1 MSKFGTSKKIITGY
15 ILLAVVIAIATW
27 QVYDNSRL
35 FVALNNAS
43 EQLLKRRDVVD
54 SLVCSLLETNN
65 AERSVLLGEG
75 SEWPHFNQSVATSE
89 QMAKQ
94 LKPFIADQGQRQRID
109 TLVKLM
115 HMKRENTKR
124 VAQLMAIDNRDAFYR
139 DKVQALQSGRDSV
152 VIHSKSYGQHGQR
165 EKVYEIIKSKRGFFR
180 RLGDAFRRQHAD
192 TVGVTNILHDTK
204 ADSTAQRIN
213 IADSVANILTDIQN
227 EEQKQNS
234 RQQENVAARL
244 NRLQRVSLQL
254 SQRTGLLLE
263 HIQREEK
270 NALQKAL
277 GHATQSRHKM
287 VVRIAVIGLV
297 AILIAALL
305 VAYILRDIKRERRD
319 RQRIVEAKTETERI
333 MAQRE
338 RLLLTITHDIK
349 APAAS
354 IAGFIELLSEQVSRP
369 KALAYIDS
377 MRHSAIHLQQLVAA
391 LLDYHLLESG
401 KAERHDVSFV
411 PQQLAKNCVDEFQP
425 MAAEKGLDITLSTL
439 TLNCG
444 DLWRSDAFR
453 VKQIMSNLIGNAV
466 KYTDRGSVKV
476 EIRISPR
483 QHLIIYVSDTGR
495 GMSQADCQRIF
506 DAFTRLHNGQGKEG
520 VGLGLSITR
529 EVVQMLGG
537 TITVTSEEGKG
548 SCFTVSLPIKKEE
561 KRQKKDVEE
570 NVASVEPN
578 RSSTEAKEA
587 TTENNDA
594 THGAN
599 NATNGANDAT
609 NGTNDATTEI
619 NILAVDDDALQLE
632 LFKEMAQKI
641 GGAKL
646 NISTTTSASEAIK
659 LAEETKPQIMFTD
672 IEMPEMSGKDMLKH
686 VKNSDM
692 STVAMTAHDPSI
704 MTSLKK
710 AGFDTCLFKPFNA
723 ATLAA
728 TLAQITR
735 QPLSVKAAEQKASF
749 FAPLTAFAE
758 GDTEAEQEILT
769 QVGESIKEYRQM
781 LDQGLKGNDEEQ
793 QRDSISRTAHKAMP
807 LLTMLK
813 PGQCGWLQ
821 AITPEHI
828 KDTPAEKITVLAM
841 RLDKELEEVSTKLK
855 EEGIENA

>member
-75 SEWPHFNQSVATSE
+75 SEWPHFNRSVATSE
-89 QMAKQ
+89 QKAKQ

-109 TLVKLM
+109 TLVELI

-124 VAQLMAIDNRDAFYR
+124 VAQLMAFDNRDAFYR

-152 VIHSKSYGQHGQR
+152 VIHSKLYGQHGQR

-204 ADSTAQRIN
+204 TDSTAQRIN

-227 EEQKQNS
+227 EEQKRNS

-287 VVRIAVIGLV
+287 VVRIAIIGLV

-411 PQQLAKNCVDEFQP
+411 PQQLAKSCVEEFKP
-425 MAAEKGLDITLSTL
+425 MAAEKGLDITLGTL
-439 TLNCG
+439 TTNCG

-466 KYTDRGSVKV
+466 KYTDRGGVKV

-506 DAFTRLHNGQGKEG
+506 DAFTRLPNGQGKEG

-561 KRQKKDVEE
+561 KKQKKDVEE
-570 NVASVEPN
+570 NVASVETN
-578 RSSTEAKEA
+578 RSSTEAKE
-587 TTENNDA
+587 
-594 THGAN
+594 
-599 NATNGANDAT
+599 
-609 NGTNDATTEI
+609 ATTEI

-632 LFKEMAQKI
+632 LFKEMAHKI

-672 IEMPEMSGKDMLKH
+672 IEMPEMSGKDMIKH

-710 AGFDTCLFKPFNA
+710 AGFSTCLFKPFNA

-735 QPLSVKAAEQKASF
+735 LPLSVKAAEQKASF

-758 GDTEAEQEILT
+758 GDTEAEREILT

-781 LDQGLKGNDEEQ
+781 LEQGLKSNGEEL
-793 QRDSISRTAHKAMP
+793 QRDSISRAAHKAMP
-807 LLTMLK
+807 LLTMLR

-828 KDTPAEKITVLAM
+828 KDSSAENSTALAM
-841 RLDKELEEVSTKLK
+841 RLEKELEEISKKLR

>member
-1 MSKFGTSKKIITGY
+1 M
-15 ILLAVVIAIATW
+15 LAVVIAIATW

-75 SEWPHFNQSVATSE
+75 SEWPHFNRSVATSE

-109 TLVKLM
+109 TLVELI

-124 VAQLMAIDNRDAFYR
+124 VAQLMAFDNRDAFYR

-152 VIHSKSYGQHGQR
+152 VIHSKLYGQHGQR

-192 TVGVTNILHDTK
+192 TVGVTNILHDTR

-227 EEQKQNS
+227 KEQKQNS

-277 GHATQSRHKM
+277 GHAMQSRHKM
-287 VVRIAVIGLV
+287 VVRIAIIGLV

-411 PQQLAKNCVDEFQP
+411 PQQLAKNCVEEFKP
-425 MAAEKGLDITLSTL
+425 MAAEKGLDITLGTL
-439 TLNCG
+439 TPNCG

-466 KYTDRGSVKV
+466 KYTDRGGVKV

-506 DAFTRLHNGQGKEG
+506 DAFTRLPNGQGKEG

-561 KRQKKDVEE
+561 KKQKKDVEE
-570 NVASVEPN
+570 NVASVETN

-587 TTENNDA
+587 TTENNC
-594 THGAN
+594 
-599 NATNGANDAT
+599 ATNGANDVT
-609 NGTNDATTEI
+609 NGNNDATTEI

-659 LAEETKPQIMFTD
+659 LAEKTKLQIMFTD
-672 IEMPEMSGKDMLKH
+672 IEMPEMSGKDMIKH

-710 AGFDTCLFKPFNA
+710 AGFSTCLFKPFNA

-735 QPLSVKAAEQKASF
+735 LPLSVKTAEQKASF

-781 LDQGLKGNDEEQ
+781 LEQGLKRNGEEL
-793 QRDSISRTAHKAMP
+793 QRDRISRAAHKAMP
-807 LLTMLK
+807 LLSMLK

-828 KDTPAEKITVLAM
+828 KDTSAENSTALAM
-841 RLDKELEEVSTKLK
+841 RLEKELEEISKKLR

>member
-75 SEWPHFNQSVATSE
+75 GEWPHFNQSVATSE

-94 LKPFIADQGQRQRID
+94 LKQFIADQGQRQRID
-109 TLVKLM
+109 TLVELI

-124 VAQLMAIDNRDAFYR
+124 VAQLMAFDNRDAFYR

-152 VIHSKSYGQHGQR
+152 VIHSKLYGQHGQR

-227 EEQKQNS
+227 EEQRQNS

-277 GHATQSRHKM
+277 GHAMQSRHKM
-287 VVRIAVIGLV
+287 VVRIAIIGLV

-319 RQRIVEAKTETERI
+319 RQRIVEAKAETERI

-411 PQQLAKNCVDEFQP
+411 PQQLAKNCVEEFKP
-425 MAAEKGLDITLSTL
+425 MAAEKGLDITLGTL
-439 TLNCG
+439 TPNCG

-466 KYTDRGSVKV
+466 KYTDRGGVKV

-506 DAFTRLHNGQGKEG
+506 DAFTRLPNGQGKEG

-561 KRQKKDVEE
+561 KKQKKDVEE
-570 NVASVEPN
+570 NVASVETN

-594 THGAN
+594 T
-599 NATNGANDAT
+599 NGANDAT
-609 NGTNDATTEI
+609 NGNNDATTEI

-710 AGFDTCLFKPFNA
+710 AGFSTCLFKPFNA

-735 QPLSVKAAEQKASF
+735 LPLSVKAAEQKASF

-781 LDQGLKGNDEEQ
+781 LEQGLKSNGEEL
-793 QRDSISRTAHKAMP
+793 QRDSISRAAHKAMP

-828 KDTPAEKITVLAM
+828 KDSSAENSTALAM
-841 RLDKELEEVSTKLK
+841 RLEKELEEISKKLR

>member
-1 MSKFGTSKKIITGY
+1 M
-15 ILLAVVIAIATW
+15 LAVVIAIATW

-75 SEWPHFNQSVATSE
+75 SEWPHFNRSVATSE
-89 QMAKQ
+89 QKAKQ

-109 TLVKLM
+109 TLVELI

-124 VAQLMAIDNRDAFYR
+124 VAQLMAFDNRDAFYR

-152 VIHSKSYGQHGQR
+152 VIHSKLYGQHGQR

-204 ADSTAQRIN
+204 TDSTAQRIN

-227 EEQKQNS
+227 EEQKRNS

-277 GHATQSRHKM
+277 GHAMQSRHKM
-287 VVRIAVIGLV
+287 VVRIAIIGLV

-411 PQQLAKNCVDEFQP
+411 PQQLAKSCVEEFKP
-425 MAAEKGLDITLSTL
+425 MAAEKGLDITLGTL
-439 TLNCG
+439 TTNCG

-466 KYTDRGSVKV
+466 KYTDRGGVKV

-506 DAFTRLHNGQGKEG
+506 DAFTRLPNGQGKEG

-561 KRQKKDVEE
+561 KKQKKDVEE
-570 NVASVEPN
+570 NVASVETN
-578 RSSTEAKEA
+578 RSSTEAKE
-587 TTENNDA
+587 
-594 THGAN
+594 
-599 NATNGANDAT
+599 
-609 NGTNDATTEI
+609 ATTEI

-672 IEMPEMSGKDMLKH
+672 IEMPEMSGKDMIKH

-710 AGFDTCLFKPFNA
+710 AGFSTCLFKPFNA

-735 QPLSVKAAEQKASF
+735 LPLSVKAAEQKASF

-758 GDTEAEQEILT
+758 GDTEAEREILT

-781 LDQGLKGNDEEQ
+781 LEQGLKHNDEEQ
-793 QRDSISRTAHKAMP
+793 QRDSISRAAHKAMP

-813 PGQCGWLQ
+813 PGQCSWLQ

-828 KDTPAEKITVLAM
+828 KDSSAENSTALAM
-841 RLDKELEEVSTKLK
+841 RLEKELEEISKKLR

>member
-75 SEWPHFNQSVATSE
+75 SEWPRFNQSVATSE

-109 TLVKLM
+109 TLVELI

-287 VVRIAVIGLV
+287 VVRIAIIGLV

-411 PQQLAKNCVDEFQP
+411 PQQLAKNCVDEFRP
-425 MAAEKGLDITLSTL
+425 MAADKGLNITLGTL
-439 TLNCG
+439 TPNCG

-466 KYTDRGSVKV
+466 KYTDQGSVKV

-495 GMSQADCQRIF
+495 GMSPTDCQRIF
-506 DAFTRLHNGQGKEG
+506 DAFTRLPNGQGKEG

-537 TITVTSEEGKG
+537 TITVASEEGKG

-561 KRQKKDVEE
+561 KKQKKDVEE
-570 NVASVEPN
+570 NVAPVETN

-587 TTENNDA
+587 TTGNN
-594 THGAN
+594 G
-599 NATNGANDAT
+599 
-609 NGTNDATTEI
+609 ATTEI
-619 NILAVDDDALQLE
+619 SILAVDDDALQLE

-646 NISTTTSASEAIK
+646 NISTTTSASEAIM
-659 LAEETKPQIMFTD
+659 LAEETKPRIMFTD

-686 VKNSDM
+686 VKNSNM
-692 STVAMTAHDPSI
+692 SIVAMTAHDPSI

-781 LDQGLKGNDEEQ
+781 LDKGLKGNDEEQ
-793 QRDSISRTAHKAMP
+793 QRDSISRAAHKAMP

-855 EEGIENA
+855 EEGIENV

>member
-35 FVALNNAS
+35 FVTLNNAS

-75 SEWPHFNQSVATSE
+75 SEWPHFNRSVATSE

-109 TLVKLM
+109 TLVELI

-124 VAQLMAIDNRDAFYR
+124 VAQLMAFDNRDAFYR

-152 VIHSKSYGQHGQR
+152 VIHSKLYGQHGQR

-287 VVRIAVIGLV
+287 VVRIAIIGLV

-411 PQQLAKNCVDEFQP
+411 PQQLAKSCVEEFKP
-425 MAAEKGLDITLSTL
+425 MAAEKGLDITLGTL
-439 TLNCG
+439 TPNCG

-466 KYTDRGSVKV
+466 KYTDRGGVKV
-476 EIRISPR
+476 EMRISPR

-506 DAFTRLHNGQGKEG
+506 NAFTRLPNGQGKEG

-561 KRQKKDVEE
+561 KKQKKDVEE
-570 NVASVEPN
+570 NVASVETN
-578 RSSTEAKEA
+578 RSSTEAKE
-587 TTENNDA
+587 
-594 THGAN
+594 
-599 NATNGANDAT
+599 
-609 NGTNDATTEI
+609 ATTEI

-710 AGFDTCLFKPFNA
+710 AGFSTCLFKPFNA

-735 QPLSVKAAEQKASF
+735 LPLSVKAAEQKASF

-781 LDQGLKGNDEEQ
+781 LEQGLKSNGEEL
-793 QRDSISRTAHKAMP
+793 QRDSISRAAHKAMP

-813 PGQCGWLQ
+813 PGQCSWLQ

-828 KDTPAEKITVLAM
+828 KDTSAENSTALAM
-841 RLDKELEEVSTKLK
+841 RLEKELEEISKKLR

>member
-1 MSKFGTSKKIITGY
+1 M
-15 ILLAVVIAIATW
+15 LAVVIAIATW

-75 SEWPHFNQSVATSE
+75 SEWPHFNRSVATSE

-109 TLVKLM
+109 TLVELI

-124 VAQLMAIDNRDAFYR
+124 VAQLMAFDNRDAFYR

-152 VIHSKSYGQHGQR
+152 VIHSKLYGQHGQR

-192 TVGVTNILHDTK
+192 TVGVTNILHDTR

-277 GHATQSRHKM
+277 GHAMQSRHKM
-287 VVRIAVIGLV
+287 VVRIAIIGLV

-369 KALAYIDS
+369 KVLAYIDS

-411 PQQLAKNCVDEFQP
+411 PQQLARNCVEEFKP
-425 MAAEKGLDITLSTL
+425 MAAEKGLDITLGTL
-439 TLNCG
+439 TPNCG

-466 KYTDRGSVKV
+466 KYTDRGGVKV

-506 DAFTRLHNGQGKEG
+506 DAFTRLPNGQGKEG

-561 KRQKKDVEE
+561 KKQKKDVEE
-570 NVASVEPN
+570 NVASVETD
-578 RSSTEAKEA
+578 RSSTEAKK
-587 TTENNDA
+587 
-594 THGAN
+594 
-599 NATNGANDAT
+599 
-609 NGTNDATTEI
+609 ATTEI
-619 NILAVDDDALQLE
+619 NILAVDDDDLQLE

-659 LAEETKPQIMFTD
+659 LAEETKTQIMFTD

-710 AGFDTCLFKPFNA
+710 AGFSTCLFKPFNA

-735 QPLSVKAAEQKASF
+735 LPLSVKAAEQKASF

-781 LDQGLKGNDEEQ
+781 LEQGLKHNGEEL
-793 QRDSISRTAHKAMP
+793 QRDSISRAAHKAMP
-807 LLTMLK
+807 LLSMLR

-828 KDTPAEKITVLAM
+828 KDTSAENSTTLAM
-841 RLDKELEEVSTKLK
+841 RLEKELEEISKKLR
-855 EEGIENA
+855 EDGIENA

>member
-1 MSKFGTSKKIITGY
+1 M
-15 ILLAVVIAIATW
+15 LAVVIAIATW
-27 QVYDNSRL
+27 QIYDNSRL

-75 SEWPHFNQSVATSE
+75 SEWPHFNRSVATSE

-109 TLVKLM
+109 TLVELI

-124 VAQLMAIDNRDAFYR
+124 VAQLMAFDNRDAFYR
-139 DKVQALQSGRDSV
+139 NKVQALQSGRDSV
-152 VIHSKSYGQHGQR
+152 VIHSKLYGQHGQR

-227 EEQKQNS
+227 EEQRQNS

-277 GHATQSRHKM
+277 GHAMQSRHKM
-287 VVRIAVIGLV
+287 VVRIAIIGLV

-411 PQQLAKNCVDEFQP
+411 PQQLAKSCVEEFKP
-425 MAAEKGLDITLSTL
+425 MAAEKGLDITLGTL
-439 TLNCG
+439 TPNCG

-466 KYTDRGSVKV
+466 KYTDRGGVKV

-506 DAFTRLHNGQGKEG
+506 DAFTRLPNGQGKEG

-561 KRQKKDVEE
+561 KKQKKDVEE
-570 NVASVEPN
+570 NVASVETD

-594 THGAN
+594 T
-599 NATNGANDAT
+599 NGANDAT
-609 NGTNDATTEI
+609 NGNNDATTEI

-710 AGFDTCLFKPFNA
+710 AGFSTCLFKPFNA

-735 QPLSVKAAEQKASF
+735 LPLSVKAAEQKASF

-758 GDTEAEQEILT
+758 GDTEAEREILT

-781 LDQGLKGNDEEQ
+781 LEQGLKHNGEELQ
-793 QRDSISRTAHKAMP
+793 HDSISRAAHKAMP
-807 LLTMLK
+807 LLTMLR

-821 AITPEHI
+821 TITPEHI
-828 KDTPAEKITVLAM
+828 KDSSVENSTALAM
-841 RLDKELEEVSTKLK
+841 RLEKELEEISKKLR

>member
-75 SEWPHFNQSVATSE
+75 SEWPHFNRSVATSE

-109 TLVKLM
+109 TLVELI

-124 VAQLMAIDNRDAFYR
+124 VAQLMAFDNRDAFYR

-152 VIHSKSYGQHGQR
+152 VIHSKLYGQHGQR

-287 VVRIAVIGLV
+287 VVRIAIIGLV

-411 PQQLAKNCVDEFQP
+411 PQQLAKNCVEEFKP
-425 MAAEKGLDITLSTL
+425 MAAEKGLDITLGTL
-439 TLNCG
+439 TPNCG

-466 KYTDRGSVKV
+466 KYTDWGGVKM

-506 DAFTRLHNGQGKEG
+506 DAFTRLPNGQGKEG

-561 KRQKKDVEE
+561 KKQKKDVEE
-570 NVASVEPN
+570 NVASVETN
-578 RSSTEAKEA
+578 RSSTEAKE
-587 TTENNDA
+587 
-594 THGAN
+594 
-599 NATNGANDAT
+599 
-609 NGTNDATTEI
+609 ATTEI

-672 IEMPEMSGKDMLKH
+672 IEMPEMSGKDMIKH

-692 STVAMTAHDPSI
+692 STAAMTAHDPSI

-710 AGFDTCLFKPFNA
+710 AGFSTCLFKPFNA

-735 QPLSVKAAEQKASF
+735 LPLSVKAAEQKASF

-758 GDTEAEQEILT
+758 GDTEAEREILT

-781 LDQGLKGNDEEQ
+781 LEQGLKSNGEEL
-793 QRDSISRTAHKAMP
+793 QRDSISRAAHKAMP
-807 LLTMLK
+807 LLTMLR

-828 KDTPAEKITVLAM
+828 KDSSAENSTALAM
-841 RLDKELEEVSTKLK
+841 RLEKELEEISKKLR

>member
-1 MSKFGTSKKIITGY
+1 M
-15 ILLAVVIAIATW
+15 LAVVIAIATW

-75 SEWPHFNQSVATSE
+75 SEWPHFNRSVATSE
-89 QMAKQ
+89 QKAKQ

-109 TLVKLM
+109 TLVELI

-124 VAQLMAIDNRDAFYR
+124 VAQLMAFDNRDAFYR

-152 VIHSKSYGQHGQR
+152 VIHSKLYGQHGQR

-287 VVRIAVIGLV
+287 VVRIAIIGLV

-411 PQQLAKNCVDEFQP
+411 PQQLAKSCVEEFKP
-425 MAAEKGLDITLSTL
+425 MAAEKGLDITLGTL
-439 TLNCG
+439 TPNCG

-466 KYTDRGSVKV
+466 KYTDRGGVKV

-506 DAFTRLHNGQGKEG
+506 DAFTRLPNGQGKEG

-561 KRQKKDVEE
+561 KKQKKDVEE
-570 NVASVEPN
+570 NVASVETN
-578 RSSTEAKEA
+578 RSSTEAKKT
-587 TTENNDA
+587 TTENND
-594 THGAN
+594 
-599 NATNGANDAT
+599 ATNGANDAT
-609 NGTNDATTEI
+609 NGNNDATTEI

-710 AGFDTCLFKPFNA
+710 AGFSTCLFKPFNA

-735 QPLSVKAAEQKASF
+735 LPLSVKAAEQKASF

-758 GDTEAEQEILT
+758 GDTEAEREILT

-781 LDQGLKGNDEEQ
+781 LEQGLKHNGEEL
-793 QRDSISRTAHKAMP
+793 QRDSISRAAHKAMP
-807 LLTMLK
+807 LLSMLK

-828 KDTPAEKITVLAM
+828 KDTSAENSTALAM
-841 RLDKELEEVSTKLK
+841 RLEKELEEISKKLR

>member
-35 FVALNNAS
+35 FVTLNNAS

-75 SEWPHFNQSVATSE
+75 SEWPHFNRSVATSE

-109 TLVKLM
+109 TLVELI

-124 VAQLMAIDNRDAFYR
+124 VAQLMAFDNRDAFYR

-152 VIHSKSYGQHGQR
+152 VIHSKLYGQHGQR

-287 VVRIAVIGLV
+287 VVRIAIIGLV

-411 PQQLAKNCVDEFQP
+411 PQQLAKSCVEEFKP
-425 MAAEKGLDITLSTL
+425 MAAEKGLDITLGTL
-439 TLNCG
+439 TPNCG

-466 KYTDRGSVKV
+466 KYTDRGGVKV
-476 EIRISPR
+476 EMRISPR

-506 DAFTRLHNGQGKEG
+506 NAFTRLPNGQGKEG

-561 KRQKKDVEE
+561 KKQKKDVEE
-570 NVASVEPN
+570 NVASVETN
-578 RSSTEAKEA
+578 RSSTEAKE
-587 TTENNDA
+587 
-594 THGAN
+594 
-599 NATNGANDAT
+599 
-609 NGTNDATTEI
+609 ATTEI

-710 AGFDTCLFKPFNA
+710 AGFSTCLFKPFNA

-735 QPLSVKAAEQKASF
+735 LPLSVKAAEQKASF

-758 GDTEAEQEILT
+758 GDTEAEREILT

-781 LDQGLKGNDEEQ
+781 LEQGLKSNGEEL
-793 QRDSISRTAHKAMP
+793 QRDSISRAAHKAMP

-813 PGQCGWLQ
+813 PGQCSWLQ

-828 KDTPAEKITVLAM
+828 KDTSAENSTALAM
-841 RLDKELEEVSTKLK
+841 RLEKELEEISKKLR

>member
-1 MSKFGTSKKIITGY
+1 M
-15 ILLAVVIAIATW
+15 LAIVIAIATW

-75 SEWPHFNQSVATSE
+75 SEWPHFNRSVATSE

-109 TLVKLM
+109 TLVELI

-124 VAQLMAIDNRDAFYR
+124 VAQLMAFDNRDAFYR

-152 VIHSKSYGQHGQR
+152 VIHSKLYGQHGQR

-180 RLGDAFRRQHAD
+180 RLGDAFRRQHTD

-227 EEQKQNS
+227 EEQRQNS

-277 GHATQSRHKM
+277 GHAMQSRHKM
-287 VVRIAVIGLV
+287 VVRIAIIGLV

-319 RQRIVEAKTETERI
+319 RQRIVEAKAETERI

-411 PQQLAKNCVDEFQP
+411 PQQLAKSCVEEFKP
-425 MAAEKGLDITLSTL
+425 MAAEKGLDITLGTL
-439 TLNCG
+439 TTNCG

-466 KYTDRGSVKV
+466 KYTDRGGVKV

-506 DAFTRLHNGQGKEG
+506 DAFTRLPNGQGKEG

-561 KRQKKDVEE
+561 KKQKKDVEE
-570 NVASVEPN
+570 NVASVETN
-578 RSSTEAKEA
+578 RSSTEAKE
-587 TTENNDA
+587 
-594 THGAN
+594 
-599 NATNGANDAT
+599 
-609 NGTNDATTEI
+609 ATTEI

-672 IEMPEMSGKDMLKH
+672 IEMPEMSGKDMIKH

-710 AGFDTCLFKPFNA
+710 AGFSTCLFKPFNA

-735 QPLSVKAAEQKASF
+735 LPLSVKAAEQKASF

-758 GDTEAEQEILT
+758 GDTEAEREILT

-781 LDQGLKGNDEEQ
+781 LEQGLKSNGEEL
-793 QRDSISRTAHKAMP
+793 QRDSISRAAHKAMP

-828 KDTPAEKITVLAM
+828 KDSSAENSTALAM
-841 RLDKELEEVSTKLK
+841 RLEKELEEISKKLR

>member
-75 SEWPHFNQSVATSE
+75 SEWPRFNRSVATSE
-89 QMAKQ
+89 HMANQ
-94 LKPFIADQGQRQRID
+94 LKPFITDQGQRQRID

-287 VVRIAVIGLV
+287 VVRIAIIGLV

-425 MAAEKGLDITLSTL
+425 MAAEKGLDITLGTL
-439 TLNCG
+439 TPNCG

-466 KYTDRGSVKV
+466 KYTDRGGVKV

-495 GMSQADCQRIF
+495 GMSTADCQRIF
-506 DAFTRLHNGQGKEG
+506 DAFTRLPNGQGKEG

-537 TITVTSEEGKG
+537 TITVASEEGKG

-561 KRQKKDVEE
+561 KKQKKDVEE
-570 NVASVEPN
+570 NVASVETN

-587 TTENNDA
+587 TTDNND
-594 THGAN
+594 
-599 NATNGANDAT
+599 ATNGANNAT

-659 LAEETKPQIMFTD
+659 LAEETKPRIMFTD

-686 VKNSDM
+686 VKNSNM
-692 STVAMTAHDPSI
+692 SIVAMTAHDPSI

-735 QPLSVKAAEQKASF
+735 LPLSVKAAEQKASF
-749 FAPLTAFAE
+749 FASLTAFAE

-781 LDQGLKGNDEEQ
+781 LDQGLKSNDEEQ
-793 QRDSISRTAHKAMP
+793 QRDSISRAAHKAMP

-855 EEGIENA
+855 EEGIENT

>member
-1 MSKFGTSKKIITGY
+1 M
-15 ILLAVVIAIATW
+15 LAVVIAIATW

-75 SEWPHFNQSVATSE
+75 SEWPHFNRSVATSE

-109 TLVKLM
+109 TLVELI

-124 VAQLMAIDNRDAFYR
+124 VAQLMAFDNRDAFYR
-139 DKVQALQSGRDSV
+139 NKVQALQSGRDSV
-152 VIHSKSYGQHGQR
+152 VIHSKLYGQHGQR

-287 VVRIAVIGLV
+287 VVRIAIIGLV

-369 KALAYIDS
+369 KPLAYIDS

-411 PQQLAKNCVDEFQP
+411 PQQLAKNCVEEFKP
-425 MAAEKGLDITLSTL
+425 MAAEKGLDITLGTL
-439 TLNCG
+439 TPNCG

-466 KYTDRGSVKV
+466 KYTDRGGVKV

-506 DAFTRLHNGQGKEG
+506 DAFTRLPNGQGKEG

-561 KRQKKDVEE
+561 KKQKKDVEE
-570 NVASVEPN
+570 NVASVETN
-578 RSSTEAKEA
+578 RSSTEAKKA
-587 TTENNDA
+587 ITENND
-594 THGAN
+594 
-599 NATNGANDAT
+599 ATNGANDAT
-609 NGTNDATTEI
+609 NGNNDATTEI

-710 AGFDTCLFKPFNA
+710 AGFSTCLFKPFNA

-735 QPLSVKAAEQKASF
+735 LPLSVKAAEQKASF

-758 GDTEAEQEILT
+758 GDTEAEREILT

-781 LDQGLKGNDEEQ
+781 LEQGLKSNGEEL
-793 QRDSISRTAHKAMP
+793 QRDSISRAAHKAMP

-828 KDTPAEKITVLAM
+828 KDSSAENSTALAM
-841 RLDKELEEVSTKLK
+841 RLEKELEEISKKLR

>member
-75 SEWPHFNQSVATSE
+75 SEWPHFNRSVATSE

-94 LKPFIADQGQRQRID
+94 LKQFIADQGQRQRID
-109 TLVKLM
+109 TLVELI

-124 VAQLMAIDNRDAFYR
+124 VAQLMAFDNRDAFYR

-152 VIHSKSYGQHGQR
+152 VIHSKLYGQHGQR

-180 RLGDAFRRQHAD
+180 RLGDAFRRQHTD
-192 TVGVTNILHDTK
+192 TVGVTNILHDTR

-227 EEQKQNS
+227 EEQRQNS

-287 VVRIAVIGLV
+287 VVRIAIIGLV

-305 VAYILRDIKRERRD
+305 MAYILRDIKRERRD

-411 PQQLAKNCVDEFQP
+411 PQQLAKSCVEEFKP
-425 MAAEKGLDITLSTL
+425 MAAEKGLDITLGTL
-439 TLNCG
+439 TPNCG

-466 KYTDRGSVKV
+466 KYTDRGGVKV

-506 DAFTRLHNGQGKEG
+506 DAFTRLPNGQGKEG

-561 KRQKKDVEE
+561 KKQKKDVEE
-570 NVASVEPN
+570 NVASVETN
-578 RSSTEAKEA
+578 RSSTEAKKA
-587 TTENNDA
+587 TTENSD
-594 THGAN
+594 
-599 NATNGANDAT
+599 ATNGANDAP
-609 NGTNDATTEI
+609 NGNNDATTEI

-692 STVAMTAHDPSI
+692 STVAMTAHDQSI

-710 AGFDTCLFKPFNA
+710 AGFSTCLFKPFNA

-735 QPLSVKAAEQKASF
+735 LPLSVKAAEQKASF

-758 GDTEAEQEILT
+758 GDTEAEREILT

-781 LDQGLKGNDEEQ
+781 LEQGLKSNGEEL
-793 QRDSISRTAHKAMP
+793 QRDSISRAAHKAMP

-828 KDTPAEKITVLAM
+828 KDSSAENSTALAM
-841 RLDKELEEVSTKLK
+841 RLEKELEEISKKLR

>member
-1 MSKFGTSKKIITGY
+1 M
-15 ILLAVVIAIATW
+15 LAVVIAIATW

-75 SEWPHFNQSVATSE
+75 SEWPHFNRSVATSE
-89 QMAKQ
+89 QKAKQ

-109 TLVKLM
+109 TLVELI

-124 VAQLMAIDNRDAFYR
+124 VAQLMAFDNRDAFYR

-152 VIHSKSYGQHGQR
+152 VIHSKLYGQHGQR

-277 GHATQSRHKM
+277 GHAMQSRHKM
-287 VVRIAVIGLV
+287 VVRIAIIGLV

-319 RQRIVEAKTETERI
+319 RQRIVEAKAETEHI

-354 IAGFIELLSEQVSRP
+354 IAGFIELLSEQVSHP

-411 PQQLAKNCVDEFQP
+411 PQQLAKNCVEEFKP
-425 MAAEKGLDITLSTL
+425 MAAEKGLDITLGTL
-439 TLNCG
+439 PPNCG

-466 KYTDRGSVKV
+466 KYTDRGDVKV

-506 DAFTRLHNGQGKEG
+506 DAFTRLPNGQGKEG

-561 KRQKKDVEE
+561 KKQKKDVEE
-570 NVASVEPN
+570 NVASVKTD
-578 RSSTEAKEA
+578 RSSTEAKE
-587 TTENNDA
+587 
-594 THGAN
+594 
-599 NATNGANDAT
+599 
-609 NGTNDATTEI
+609 ATTEI

-646 NISTTTSASEAIK
+646 NISTTTSAAEAIK
-659 LAEETKPQIMFTD
+659 LAEETKPQITFTD
-672 IEMPEMSGKDMLKH
+672 IEMPEMSGKDMIKH

-710 AGFDTCLFKPFNA
+710 AGFSTCLFKPFNA

-735 QPLSVKAAEQKASF
+735 LPLSVKAAEQKASF

-781 LDQGLKGNDEEQ
+781 LEQGLKHNGEEL
-793 QRDSISRTAHKAMP
+793 QRDSISRAAHKAMP
-807 LLTMLK
+807 LLTMLR

-828 KDTPAEKITVLAM
+828 NDTSAENSTALAM
-841 RLDKELEEVSTKLK
+841 RLEKELEEISKKLR

>member
-1 MSKFGTSKKIITGY
+1 M
-15 ILLAVVIAIATW
+15 LAVVIAIATW

-75 SEWPHFNQSVATSE
+75 SEWPHFNRSVATSE

-109 TLVKLM
+109 TLVELI

-124 VAQLMAIDNRDAFYR
+124 VAQLMAFDNRDAFYR
-139 DKVQALQSGRDSV
+139 NKVQALQSGRDSV
-152 VIHSKSYGQHGQR
+152 VIHSKLYGQHGQR

-180 RLGDAFRRQHAD
+180 RLGDAFRRQHTD
-192 TVGVTNILHDTK
+192 TVGVTNILHDTR

-277 GHATQSRHKM
+277 GHAMQSRHKM
-287 VVRIAVIGLV
+287 VVRIAIIGLV

-319 RQRIVEAKTETERI
+319 RQRIVEAKAETERI

-411 PQQLAKNCVDEFQP
+411 PQQLAKSCVEEFKP
-425 MAAEKGLDITLSTL
+425 MAAEKGLDITLGTL
-439 TLNCG
+439 TPNCG

-466 KYTDRGSVKV
+466 KYTDRGGVKV

-506 DAFTRLHNGQGKEG
+506 DAFTRLPNGQGKEG

-537 TITVTSEEGKG
+537 TITVTSKKGKG

-561 KRQKKDVEE
+561 KKQKKDVEE
-570 NVASVEPN
+570 NVASVETN
-578 RSSTEAKEA
+578 RSSTEAKE
-587 TTENNDA
+587 
-594 THGAN
+594 
-599 NATNGANDAT
+599 
-609 NGTNDATTEI
+609 ATTEI

-632 LFKEMAQKI
+632 LFKEMAHKI

-710 AGFDTCLFKPFNA
+710 AGFSTCLFKPFNA

-735 QPLSVKAAEQKASF
+735 LPLSVKAAEQKASF

-758 GDTEAEQEILT
+758 GDTEAEREILT

-781 LDQGLKGNDEEQ
+781 LEHGLKHNDEEL
-793 QRDSISRTAHKAMP
+793 QRDSISRAAHKAMP

-828 KDTPAEKITVLAM
+828 KDSSAENSTALAM
-841 RLDKELEEVSTKLK
+841 RLEKELEEISKKLR

>member
-1 MSKFGTSKKIITGY
+1 M
-15 ILLAVVIAIATW
+15 LAVVIAIATW

-75 SEWPHFNQSVATSE
+75 SEWPHFNRSVATSE
-89 QMAKQ
+89 QKAKQ

-109 TLVKLM
+109 TLVELI

-124 VAQLMAIDNRDAFYR
+124 VAQLMAFDNRDAFYR

-152 VIHSKSYGQHGQR
+152 VIHSKLYGQHGQR

-192 TVGVTNILHDTK
+192 TVGVTNILHATK

-277 GHATQSRHKM
+277 GHAMQSRHKM
-287 VVRIAVIGLV
+287 VVRIAIIGLV

-319 RQRIVEAKTETERI
+319 RQRIVEAKAETEHI

-411 PQQLAKNCVDEFQP
+411 PQQLAKNCVEEFKP
-425 MAAEKGLDITLSTL
+425 MAAEKGLDITLGTL
-439 TLNCG
+439 PPNCG

-466 KYTDRGSVKV
+466 KYTDRGGVKV

-495 GMSQADCQRIF
+495 GMNQADCQRIF
-506 DAFTRLHNGQGKEG
+506 DAFTRLPNGQGKEG

-561 KRQKKDVEE
+561 KKQKKDVEE
-570 NVASVEPN
+570 NVASVETN
-578 RSSTEAKEA
+578 RSSTEAKE
-587 TTENNDA
+587 
-594 THGAN
+594 
-599 NATNGANDAT
+599 
-609 NGTNDATTEI
+609 ATTEI

-672 IEMPEMSGKDMLKH
+672 IEMPEMSGKDMIKH

-710 AGFDTCLFKPFNA
+710 AGFSTCLFKPFNA

-735 QPLSVKAAEQKASF
+735 LPLSVKAAEQKASF

-769 QVGESIKEYRQM
+769 QVGESIKEYRQI
-781 LDQGLKGNDEEQ
+781 LEQGLKHNGEEL
-793 QRDSISRTAHKAMP
+793 QRDSISRAAHKAMP
-807 LLTMLK
+807 LLTMLR

-828 KDTPAEKITVLAM
+828 KDTSAENSTALAM
-841 RLDKELEEVSTKLK
+841 RLEEELEEISKKLR

>member
-1 MSKFGTSKKIITGY
+1 M
-15 ILLAVVIAIATW
+15 LAVVIAIATW

-75 SEWPHFNQSVATSE
+75 SEWPHFNRSVATSE

-109 TLVKLM
+109 TLVELI

-124 VAQLMAIDNRDAFYR
+124 VAQLMAFDNRDAFYR

-152 VIHSKSYGQHGQR
+152 VIHSKLYGQHGQR

-287 VVRIAVIGLV
+287 VVRIAIIGLV

-401 KAERHDVSFV
+401 KAEQHDVSFV
-411 PQQLAKNCVDEFQP
+411 PQQLAKSCVDEFKP
-425 MAAEKGLDITLSTL
+425 MAAEKGLDITLGTL
-439 TLNCG
+439 TTNCG

-466 KYTDRGSVKV
+466 KYTDRGGVKV

-506 DAFTRLHNGQGKEG
+506 DAFTRLPNGQGKEG

-561 KRQKKDVEE
+561 KKQKKDVEE
-570 NVASVEPN
+570 NVASVETN
-578 RSSTEAKEA
+578 RSSTEAKE
-587 TTENNDA
+587 
-594 THGAN
+594 
-599 NATNGANDAT
+599 
-609 NGTNDATTEI
+609 ATTEI

-672 IEMPEMSGKDMLKH
+672 IEMPEMSGKDMIKH

-710 AGFDTCLFKPFNA
+710 AGFSTCLFKPFNA

-735 QPLSVKAAEQKASF
+735 LPLSVKAAEQKASF

-758 GDTEAEQEILT
+758 GDTEAEREILT

-781 LDQGLKGNDEEQ
+781 LEQGLKSNGEEL
-793 QRDSISRTAHKAMP
+793 QRDSISRAAHKAMP

-828 KDTPAEKITVLAM
+828 KDTSAENSTALAM
-841 RLDKELEEVSTKLK
+841 RLEKELEEISKKLR

>member
-1 MSKFGTSKKIITGY
+1 M
-15 ILLAVVIAIATW
+15 LAVVIAIATW

-75 SEWPHFNQSVATSE
+75 SEWPHFNRSVATSE

-109 TLVKLM
+109 TLVELI

-124 VAQLMAIDNRDAFYR
+124 VAQLMAFDNRDAFYR

-152 VIHSKSYGQHGQR
+152 VIHSKLYGQHGQR

-192 TVGVTNILHDTK
+192 TVGVTNILHDTRV
-204 ADSTAQRIN
+204 DSTAQRIN

-277 GHATQSRHKM
+277 GHAMQSRHKM
-287 VVRIAVIGLV
+287 VVRIAIIGLV

-411 PQQLAKNCVDEFQP
+411 PQQLAKSCVEEFKP
-425 MAAEKGLDITLSTL
+425 MAAEKGLDITLGTL
-439 TLNCG
+439 TPNCG

-466 KYTDRGSVKV
+466 KYTDRGGVKV
-476 EIRISPR
+476 EIKISPR

-506 DAFTRLHNGQGKEG
+506 DAFTRLPNGQGKEG

-561 KRQKKDVEE
+561 KKQMKDVEE
-570 NVASVEPN
+570 NVASVETN

-587 TTENNDA
+587 TIEAKEA
-594 THGAN
+594 TTRN
-599 NATNGANDAT
+599 
-609 NGTNDATTEI
+609 NDATTEI

-710 AGFDTCLFKPFNA
+710 AGFSTCLFKPFNA

-735 QPLSVKAAEQKASF
+735 LPLSVKAAEQKASF

-769 QVGESIKEYRQM
+769 QVGESIKEYRLM
-781 LDQGLKGNDEEQ
+781 LEQGLKSNDEEL
-793 QRDSISRTAHKAMP
+793 QRDSISRAAHKAMP

-828 KDTPAEKITVLAM
+828 KDTSAENSTALAM
-841 RLDKELEEVSTKLK
+841 RLEKELEEISKKLR

>member
-1 MSKFGTSKKIITGY
+1 M
-15 ILLAVVIAIATW
+15 LAVVIAIATW

-75 SEWPHFNQSVATSE
+75 SEWPHFNRSVATSE

-109 TLVKLM
+109 TLVELI

-124 VAQLMAIDNRDAFYR
+124 VAQLMAFDNRDAFYR

-152 VIHSKSYGQHGQR
+152 VIHSKLYGQYGQR

-287 VVRIAVIGLV
+287 VVRIAIIGLV

-411 PQQLAKNCVDEFQP
+411 PQQLAKSCVEEFKP
-425 MAAEKGLDITLSTL
+425 MAAEKGLDITLGTL
-439 TLNCG
+439 TPNCG

-466 KYTDRGSVKV
+466 KYTDRGGVKV

-506 DAFTRLHNGQGKEG
+506 DAFTRLPNGQGKEG

-561 KRQKKDVEE
+561 KKQKKDVEE
-570 NVASVEPN
+570 NVASVETN
-578 RSSTEAKEA
+578 RSSTEAKE
-587 TTENNDA
+587 
-594 THGAN
+594 
-599 NATNGANDAT
+599 
-609 NGTNDATTEI
+609 ATTEI

-710 AGFDTCLFKPFNA
+710 AGFSTCLFKPFNA

-735 QPLSVKAAEQKASF
+735 LPLSVKAAEQKASF

-758 GDTEAEQEILT
+758 GDTEAEREILT

-781 LDQGLKGNDEEQ
+781 LEQGLKSNGEEL
-793 QRDSISRTAHKAMP
+793 QRDSISRAAHKAMP

-828 KDTPAEKITVLAM
+828 KDTSAENSTALAM
-841 RLDKELEEVSTKLK
+841 RLEKELEEISKKLR

>member
-1 MSKFGTSKKIITGY
+1 M
-15 ILLAVVIAIATW
+15 LAVVIAIATW
-27 QVYDNSRL
+27 QIYDNSRL

-75 SEWPHFNQSVATSE
+75 SEWPHFNRSVATSE

-109 TLVKLM
+109 TLVELI

-124 VAQLMAIDNRDAFYR
+124 VAQLMAFDNRDAFYR
-139 DKVQALQSGRDSV
+139 NKVQALQSGRDSV
-152 VIHSKSYGQHGQR
+152 VIHSKLYGQHGQR

-244 NRLQRVSLQL
+244 NRLQRISLQL

-277 GHATQSRHKM
+277 GHAMQSRHKM
-287 VVRIAVIGLV
+287 VVRIAIIGLV

-411 PQQLAKNCVDEFQP
+411 PQQLAKSCVEEFKP
-425 MAAEKGLDITLSTL
+425 MAAEKGLDITLGTL
-439 TLNCG
+439 TPNCG

-466 KYTDRGSVKV
+466 KYTDRGGVKV

-506 DAFTRLHNGQGKEG
+506 DAFTRLPNGQGKEG

-561 KRQKKDVEE
+561 KKQKKDVEE
-570 NVASVEPN
+570 DVASVETN
-578 RSSTEAKEA
+578 RSSTEAKE
-587 TTENNDA
+587 
-594 THGAN
+594 
-599 NATNGANDAT
+599 
-609 NGTNDATTEI
+609 ATTEI

-672 IEMPEMSGKDMLKH
+672 IEMPEMSGKDMIKH

-692 STVAMTAHDPSI
+692 STVAMTAHDQSI

-710 AGFDTCLFKPFNA
+710 AGFSTCLFKPFNA

-735 QPLSVKAAEQKASF
+735 LPLSVKAAEQKASF

-758 GDTEAEQEILT
+758 GDTEAEREILT

-781 LDQGLKGNDEEQ
+781 LEQGLKSNGEEL
-793 QRDSISRTAHKAMP
+793 QRDSISRAAHKAMP

-828 KDTPAEKITVLAM
+828 KDSSAENSTALAM
-841 RLDKELEEVSTKLK
+841 RLEKELEEISKKLR

>member
-1 MSKFGTSKKIITGY
+1 M
-15 ILLAVVIAIATW
+15 LAVVIAIATW
-27 QVYDNSRL
+27 LVYDNSRL
-35 FVALNNAS
+35 FVTLNNAS

-75 SEWPHFNQSVATSE
+75 SEWPHFNRSVATSE
-89 QMAKQ
+89 QKAKQ

-109 TLVKLM
+109 TLVELI

-124 VAQLMAIDNRDAFYR
+124 VAQLMAFDNRDAFYR

-152 VIHSKSYGQHGQR
+152 VIHSKLYGQHGQR

-204 ADSTAQRIN
+204 TDSTAQRIN

-287 VVRIAVIGLV
+287 VVRIAIIGLV

-305 VAYILRDIKRERRD
+305 VAYILRDIKRESRD

-401 KAERHDVSFV
+401 KAEQHDVSFV
-411 PQQLAKNCVDEFQP
+411 PQQLAKSCVEEFKP
-425 MAAEKGLDITLSTL
+425 MAVEKGLDITLGTL
-439 TLNCG
+439 TTNCG

-466 KYTDRGSVKV
+466 KYTDRGGVKV

-506 DAFTRLHNGQGKEG
+506 DAFTRLPNGQGKEG

-561 KRQKKDVEE
+561 KKQKKDVEE
-570 NVASVEPN
+570 NVASVETN
-578 RSSTEAKEA
+578 RSSTETKE
-587 TTENNDA
+587 
-594 THGAN
+594 
-599 NATNGANDAT
+599 
-609 NGTNDATTEI
+609 ATTEI

-672 IEMPEMSGKDMLKH
+672 IEMPEMSGKDMIKH

-710 AGFDTCLFKPFNA
+710 AGFSTCLFKPFNA

-735 QPLSVKAAEQKASF
+735 LPLSVKAAEQKASF

-758 GDTEAEQEILT
+758 GDTEAEREILT

-781 LDQGLKGNDEEQ
+781 LEQGLKHNDEEQ
-793 QRDSISRTAHKAMP
+793 QRDSISRAAHKAMP
-807 LLTMLK
+807 LLSMLK
-813 PGQCGWLQ
+813 PGQCSWLQ

-828 KDTPAEKITVLAM
+828 KDSSAENSTAQAM
-841 RLDKELEEVSTKLK
+841 RLEKELEEISKKLR

>member
-1 MSKFGTSKKIITGY
+1 M
-15 ILLAVVIAIATW
+15 LAVVIAIATW

-75 SEWPHFNQSVATSE
+75 SEWPHFNRSVATSE

-109 TLVKLM
+109 TLVELI

-124 VAQLMAIDNRDAFYR
+124 VAQLMAFDNRDAFYR

-152 VIHSKSYGQHGQR
+152 VIHSKLYGQHGQR

-192 TVGVTNILHDTK
+192 TVGVTNILHDTRT
-204 ADSTAQRIN
+204 DSTAQRIN

-277 GHATQSRHKM
+277 GHAMQSRHKM
-287 VVRIAVIGLV
+287 VVRIAIIGLV

-411 PQQLAKNCVDEFQP
+411 PQQLAKNCVEEFKP
-425 MAAEKGLDITLSTL
+425 MAAEKGLDITLGTL
-439 TLNCG
+439 PPNCG

-466 KYTDRGSVKV
+466 KYTDRGGVKV

-506 DAFTRLHNGQGKEG
+506 DAFTRLPNGQGKEG

-561 KRQKKDVEE
+561 KKQKKEVEE
-570 NVASVEPN
+570 NVASVETD
-578 RSSTEAKEA
+578 RSSTEAKE
-587 TTENNDA
+587 
-594 THGAN
+594 
-599 NATNGANDAT
+599 
-609 NGTNDATTEI
+609 ATTEI

-659 LAEETKPQIMFTD
+659 LAEETKPQITFTD
-672 IEMPEMSGKDMLKH
+672 IEMPEMSGKDMIKH

-710 AGFDTCLFKPFNA
+710 AGFSTCLFKPFNA

-735 QPLSVKAAEQKASF
+735 LPLSVKAAEQKASF

-781 LDQGLKGNDEEQ
+781 LEQGLKRNGEELQ
-793 QRDSISRTAHKAMP
+793 HDSISRAAHKAMP
-807 LLTMLK
+807 LLSMLK

-828 KDTPAEKITVLAM
+828 KDTSAENSTALAM
-841 RLDKELEEVSTKLK
+841 RLEKELEEISKKLR

>member
-1 MSKFGTSKKIITGY
+1 M
-15 ILLAVVIAIATW
+15 LAVVIAIATW

-75 SEWPHFNQSVATSE
+75 SEWPHFNRSVATSE
-89 QMAKQ
+89 QKAKQ

-109 TLVKLM
+109 TLVELI

-124 VAQLMAIDNRDAFYR
+124 VAQLMAFDNHDAFYR

-152 VIHSKSYGQHGQR
+152 VIHSKLYGQHAQR

-287 VVRIAVIGLV
+287 VVRIAIIGLV

-354 IAGFIELLSEQVSRP
+354 IAGFIELLSEQVSHP

-411 PQQLAKNCVDEFQP
+411 PQQLAKSCVEEFKP
-425 MAAEKGLDITLSTL
+425 MAAEKGLDITLGTL
-439 TLNCG
+439 TTNCG

-466 KYTDRGSVKV
+466 KYTDRGGVKV

-506 DAFTRLHNGQGKEG
+506 DAFTRLPNGQG
-520 VGLGLSITR
+520 
-529 EVVQMLGG
+529 
-537 TITVTSEEGKG
+537 
-548 SCFTVSLPIKKEE
+548 
-561 KRQKKDVEE
+561 
-570 NVASVEPN
+570 
-578 RSSTEAKEA
+578 
-587 TTENNDA
+587 
-594 THGAN
+594 
-599 NATNGANDAT
+599 
-609 NGTNDATTEI
+609 
-619 NILAVDDDALQLE
+619 
-632 LFKEMAQKI
+632 
-641 GGAKL
+641 
-646 NISTTTSASEAIK
+646 
-659 LAEETKPQIMFTD
+659 
-672 IEMPEMSGKDMLKH
+672 
-686 VKNSDM
+686 
-692 STVAMTAHDPSI
+692 
-704 MTSLKK
+704 
-710 AGFDTCLFKPFNA
+710 
-723 ATLAA
+723 
-728 TLAQITR
+728 
-735 QPLSVKAAEQKASF
+735 
-749 FAPLTAFAE
+749 
-758 GDTEAEQEILT
+758 
-769 QVGESIKEYRQM
+769 
-781 LDQGLKGNDEEQ
+781 
-793 QRDSISRTAHKAMP
+793 
-807 LLTMLK
+807 
-813 PGQCGWLQ
+813 
-821 AITPEHI
+821 
-828 KDTPAEKITVLAM
+828 
-841 RLDKELEEVSTKLK
+841 
-855 EEGIENA
+855 

>member
-75 SEWPHFNQSVATSE
+75 SEWPHFNRSVATSE

-109 TLVKLM
+109 TLVELI

-124 VAQLMAIDNRDAFYR
+124 VAQLMAFDNRDAFYR

-152 VIHSKSYGQHGQR
+152 VIHSKLYGQHGQR

-277 GHATQSRHKM
+277 GHAMQSRHKM
-287 VVRIAVIGLV
+287 VVRIAIIGLV

-401 KAERHDVSFV
+401 KAVRHDVSFV
-411 PQQLAKNCVDEFQP
+411 PQQLAKNCVEEFKP
-425 MAAEKGLDITLSTL
+425 MAAEKGLDITLGTL
-439 TLNCG
+439 TPNCG

-466 KYTDRGSVKV
+466 KYTDRGGVKV

-506 DAFTRLHNGQGKEG
+506 DAFTRLPNGQGKEG

-561 KRQKKDVEE
+561 KKQKKDVEE
-570 NVASVEPN
+570 NVASVETN

-587 TTENNDA
+587 TIEAKEATTEN
-594 THGAN
+594 
-599 NATNGANDAT
+599 
-609 NGTNDATTEI
+609 NDATTEI

-672 IEMPEMSGKDMLKH
+672 IEMPEMSGKDMIKH

-704 MTSLKK
+704 MTSLKR
-710 AGFDTCLFKPFNA
+710 AGFSTCLFKPFNA

-735 QPLSVKAAEQKASF
+735 LPLSVKTAEQKASF

-781 LDQGLKGNDEEQ
+781 LEQGLKSNGEEL
-793 QRDSISRTAHKAMP
+793 QRDSISRAAHKAMP

-828 KDTPAEKITVLAM
+828 KDTSAEKSTALAM
-841 RLDKELEEVSTKLK
+841 RLEKELEEISKKLR

>member
-75 SEWPHFNQSVATSE
+75 SEWPHFNRSVATSE

-109 TLVKLM
+109 TLVELI

-124 VAQLMAIDNRDAFYR
+124 VAQLMAFDNRDAFYR

-152 VIHSKSYGQHGQR
+152 VIHSKLYGQHGQR

-180 RLGDAFRRQHAD
+180 RLGDAFRRQHTD

-287 VVRIAVIGLV
+287 VVRIAIIGLV

-411 PQQLAKNCVDEFQP
+411 PQQLAKNCMEEFKP
-425 MAAEKGLDITLSTL
+425 MAAEKGLDITLGTL
-439 TLNCG
+439 TPNCG

-466 KYTDRGSVKV
+466 KYTDRGGVKV

-506 DAFTRLHNGQGKEG
+506 DAFTRLPNGQGKEG

-537 TITVTSEEGKG
+537 TITVTSEKGKG

-561 KRQKKDVEE
+561 KKQKKDVEE
-570 NVASVEPN
+570 NVASVETD
-578 RSSTEAKEA
+578 RSSTEAKK
-587 TTENNDA
+587 
-594 THGAN
+594 
-599 NATNGANDAT
+599 
-609 NGTNDATTEI
+609 ATTEI

-710 AGFDTCLFKPFNA
+710 AGFSTCLFKPFNA

-735 QPLSVKAAEQKASF
+735 LPLSVKAAEQKASF

-758 GDTEAEQEILT
+758 GDTEAEREILT

-781 LDQGLKGNDEEQ
+781 LEQGLKSNGEEL
-793 QRDSISRTAHKAMP
+793 QRDSISRAAHKAMP

-828 KDTPAEKITVLAM
+828 KDTSAENSTALAM
-841 RLDKELEEVSTKLK
+841 RLEKELEEISKKLR

>member
-1 MSKFGTSKKIITGY
+1 M
-15 ILLAVVIAIATW
+15 LAVVIAIATW

-75 SEWPHFNQSVATSE
+75 SEWPHFNRSVATSE
-89 QMAKQ
+89 QKAKQ

-109 TLVKLM
+109 TLVELI

-124 VAQLMAIDNRDAFYR
+124 VAQLMAFDNRDAFYR

-152 VIHSKSYGQHGQR
+152 VIHSKLYGQHGQR

-277 GHATQSRHKM
+277 GHAMQSRHKM
-287 VVRIAVIGLV
+287 VVRIAIIGLV

-411 PQQLAKNCVDEFQP
+411 PQQLAKNCVEEFKP
-425 MAAEKGLDITLSTL
+425 MAAEKGLDITLGTL
-439 TLNCG
+439 TPTCG

-466 KYTDRGSVKV
+466 KYTDRGGVKV

-506 DAFTRLHNGQGKEG
+506 DAFTRLPNGQGKEG

-561 KRQKKDVEE
+561 KKQKKEVEE
-570 NVASVEPN
+570 NVASVETD
-578 RSSTEAKEA
+578 RSSTEAKE
-587 TTENNDA
+587 
-594 THGAN
+594 
-599 NATNGANDAT
+599 
-609 NGTNDATTEI
+609 ATTEI

-672 IEMPEMSGKDMLKH
+672 IEMPEMSGKDMIKH

-710 AGFDTCLFKPFNA
+710 AGFSTCLFKPFNA

-735 QPLSVKAAEQKASF
+735 LPLSVKAAEQKASF

-781 LDQGLKGNDEEQ
+781 LEQGLKRNGEELQ
-793 QRDSISRTAHKAMP
+793 HDSISRAAHKAMP
-807 LLTMLK
+807 LLSMLK

-828 KDTPAEKITVLAM
+828 KDTSAENSTALAM
-841 RLDKELEEVSTKLK
+841 RLEKELEEISKKLR

>member
-1 MSKFGTSKKIITGY
+1 M
-15 ILLAVVIAIATW
+15 LAVVIAIATW

-75 SEWPHFNQSVATSE
+75 SEWPHFNRSVATSE
-89 QMAKQ
+89 QKAKQ

-109 TLVKLM
+109 TLVELI

-124 VAQLMAIDNRDAFYR
+124 VAQLMAFDNRDAFYR

-152 VIHSKSYGQHGQR
+152 VIHSKLYGQHGQR

-204 ADSTAQRIN
+204 TDSTAQRIN

-227 EEQKQNS
+227 EEQKRNS

-287 VVRIAVIGLV
+287 VVRIAIIGLV

-411 PQQLAKNCVDEFQP
+411 PQQLAKNCVEEFKP
-425 MAAEKGLDITLSTL
+425 MAAEKGLDITLGTL
-439 TLNCG
+439 TPNCG

-466 KYTDRGSVKV
+466 KYTDRGGVKV

-506 DAFTRLHNGQGKEG
+506 DAFTRLPNGQGKEG

-561 KRQKKDVEE
+561 KKQKKDVEE
-570 NVASVEPN
+570 NVASVETN
-578 RSSTEAKEA
+578 RSSTEAKE
-587 TTENNDA
+587 
-594 THGAN
+594 
-599 NATNGANDAT
+599 
-609 NGTNDATTEI
+609 ATTEI

-632 LFKEMAQKI
+632 LFKEMAHKI

-692 STVAMTAHDPSI
+692 STVAMTAHDLSI

-710 AGFDTCLFKPFNA
+710 AGFSTCLFKPFNA

-735 QPLSVKAAEQKASF
+735 LPLSVKAAEQKASF

-758 GDTEAEQEILT
+758 GDTEAEREILT

-781 LDQGLKGNDEEQ
+781 LEQGLKHNDEEQ
-793 QRDSISRTAHKAMP
+793 QRDSISRAAHKAMP
-807 LLTMLK
+807 LLSMLK
-813 PGQCGWLQ
+813 PGQCSWLQ

-828 KDTPAEKITVLAM
+828 KDSSAENSTAQAM
-841 RLDKELEEVSTKLK
+841 RLEKELEEISKKLR

>member
-75 SEWPHFNQSVATSE
+75 SEWPHFNRSVATSE
-89 QMAKQ
+89 QKAKQ

-109 TLVKLM
+109 TLVELI

-124 VAQLMAIDNRDAFYR
+124 VAQLMAFDNRDAFYR

-152 VIHSKSYGQHGQR
+152 VIHSKLYGQHGQR

-287 VVRIAVIGLV
+287 VVRIAIIGLV

-369 KALAYIDS
+369 KPLAYIDS

-411 PQQLAKNCVDEFQP
+411 PQQLAKNCVEEFKP
-425 MAAEKGLDITLSTL
+425 MAAEKGLDITLGTL
-439 TLNCG
+439 TPNCG

-466 KYTDRGSVKV
+466 KYTDRGGVKV

-506 DAFTRLHNGQGKEG
+506 DAFTRLPNGQGKEG

-561 KRQKKDVEE
+561 KKQKKDVEE
-570 NVASVEPN
+570 NVASVETD

-594 THGAN
+594 T
-599 NATNGANDAT
+599 NGANDAT
-609 NGTNDATTEI
+609 NGNNDATTEI

-710 AGFDTCLFKPFNA
+710 AGFSTCLFKPFNA

-735 QPLSVKAAEQKASF
+735 LPLSVKAAEQKASF

-758 GDTEAEQEILT
+758 GDTEAEREILT

-781 LDQGLKGNDEEQ
+781 LEQGLKSNGEEL
-793 QRDSISRTAHKAMP
+793 QRDSISRAAHKAMP
-807 LLTMLK
+807 LLSMLQ

-828 KDTPAEKITVLAM
+828 KDSSAENSTALAM
-841 RLDKELEEVSTKLK
+841 RLEKELEEISKKLR

>member
-35 FVALNNAS
+35 FVTLNNAS

-109 TLVKLM
+109 TLVELI

-124 VAQLMAIDNRDAFYR
+124 VAQLMAFDNRDAFYR

-152 VIHSKSYGQHGQR
+152 VIHSKLYGQHAQR

-287 VVRIAVIGLV
+287 VVRIAIIGLV

-411 PQQLAKNCVDEFQP
+411 PQQLAKSCVEEFKP
-425 MAAEKGLDITLSTL
+425 MAAEKGLDITLGTL
-439 TLNCG
+439 TPNCG

-466 KYTDRGSVKV
+466 KYTDRGGVKV

-506 DAFTRLHNGQGKEG
+506 DAFTRLPNGQGKEG

-561 KRQKKDVEE
+561 KKQKKDVEE
-570 NVASVEPN
+570 NVASVETN
-578 RSSTEAKEA
+578 RSSTEAKE
-587 TTENNDA
+587 
-594 THGAN
+594 
-599 NATNGANDAT
+599 
-609 NGTNDATTEI
+609 ATTEI

-632 LFKEMAQKI
+632 LFKEMAHKI

-710 AGFDTCLFKPFNA
+710 AGFSTCLFKPFNA

-735 QPLSVKAAEQKASF
+735 LPLSVKAAEQKASF

-758 GDTEAEQEILT
+758 GDTEAEREILT

-781 LDQGLKGNDEEQ
+781 LEQGLKSNGEEL
-793 QRDSISRTAHKAMP
+793 QRDSISRAAHKAMP
-807 LLTMLK
+807 LLSMLK
-813 PGQCGWLQ
+813 PGQCSWLQ
-821 AITPEHI
+821 AITHEHI
-828 KDTPAEKITVLAM
+828 KDSSAENSTALAM
-841 RLDKELEEVSTKLK
+841 RLEKELEEISKKLR

>member
-1 MSKFGTSKKIITGY
+1 M
-15 ILLAVVIAIATW
+15 LAVVIAIATW

-75 SEWPHFNQSVATSE
+75 SEWPHFNRSVATSE

-109 TLVKLM
+109 TLVELI

-124 VAQLMAIDNRDAFYR
+124 VAQLMAFDNRDAFYR

-152 VIHSKSYGQHGQR
+152 VIHSKLYGQHGQR

-192 TVGVTNILHDTK
+192 TVGVTNILHDTRV
-204 ADSTAQRIN
+204 DSTAQRIN

-277 GHATQSRHKM
+277 GHAMQSRHKM
-287 VVRIAVIGLV
+287 VVRIAIIGLV

-411 PQQLAKNCVDEFQP
+411 PQQLAKSCVEEFKP
-425 MAAEKGLDITLSTL
+425 MAAEKGLDITLGTL
-439 TLNCG
+439 TPNCG

-466 KYTDRGSVKV
+466 KYTDRGGVKV

-506 DAFTRLHNGQGKEG
+506 DAFTRLPNGQGKEG

-561 KRQKKDVEE
+561 KKQKKDVEE
-570 NVASVEPN
+570 NVASVETN

-594 THGAN
+594 T
-599 NATNGANDAT
+599 NGANDAM
-609 NGTNDATTEI
+609 NGNNDATTEI

-710 AGFDTCLFKPFNA
+710 AGFSTCLFKPFNA

-735 QPLSVKAAEQKASF
+735 LPLSVKTAEQKASF

-781 LDQGLKGNDEEQ
+781 LEQGLKSNGEEL
-793 QRDSISRTAHKAMP
+793 QRDSISRAAHKAMP
-807 LLTMLK
+807 LLSMLK

-828 KDTPAEKITVLAM
+828 KDTSAENSTALAM
-841 RLDKELEEVSTKLK
+841 RLENELEEISKKLR
-855 EEGIENA
+855 EEGTENA

>member
-75 SEWPHFNQSVATSE
+75 SEWPHFNRSVATSE

-109 TLVKLM
+109 TLVELI

-124 VAQLMAIDNRDAFYR
+124 VAQLMAFDNRDAFYR

-152 VIHSKSYGQHGQR
+152 VIHSKLYGQHGQR

-277 GHATQSRHKM
+277 GHAMQSRHKM
-287 VVRIAVIGLV
+287 VVRIAIIGLV

-319 RQRIVEAKTETERI
+319 RQRIVEAKAETEHI

-411 PQQLAKNCVDEFQP
+411 PQQLAKNCVEEFKP
-425 MAAEKGLDITLSTL
+425 MAAEKGLDITLGTL
-439 TLNCG
+439 TPNCG

-466 KYTDRGSVKV
+466 KYTDRGGVKV

-506 DAFTRLHNGQGKEG
+506 DAFTRLPNGQGKEG

-561 KRQKKDVEE
+561 KKQKKEVEE
-570 NVASVEPN
+570 NVASVETN
-578 RSSTEAKEA
+578 RSSTEAKE
-587 TTENNDA
+587 
-594 THGAN
+594 
-599 NATNGANDAT
+599 
-609 NGTNDATTEI
+609 ATTEI

-646 NISTTTSASEAIK
+646 NINTTTSASEAIK

-672 IEMPEMSGKDMLKH
+672 IEMPEMSGKDMIKH

-710 AGFDTCLFKPFNA
+710 AGFSTCLFKPFNA

-735 QPLSVKAAEQKASF
+735 LPLSVKAAEQKASF

-769 QVGESIKEYRQM
+769 QVGESIKEYRQI
-781 LDQGLKGNDEEQ
+781 LEQGLKHNGEEL
-793 QRDSISRTAHKAMP
+793 QRDSISRAAHKAMP
-807 LLTMLK
+807 LLTMLR

-828 KDTPAEKITVLAM
+828 NDTSAENSTALAM
-841 RLDKELEEVSTKLK
+841 RLEKELEEISKKLR

>member
-1 MSKFGTSKKIITGY
+1 M
-15 ILLAVVIAIATW
+15 LAVVIAIATW

-35 FVALNNAS
+35 FVTLNNAS

-75 SEWPHFNQSVATSE
+75 SEWPHFNRSVATSE

-109 TLVKLM
+109 TLVELI

-124 VAQLMAIDNRDAFYR
+124 VAQLMAFDNRDAFYR

-152 VIHSKSYGQHGQR
+152 VIHSKLYGQHGQR

-213 IADSVANILTDIQN
+213 IADSVANILNDIQN

-287 VVRIAVIGLV
+287 VVRIAIIGLV

-401 KAERHDVSFV
+401 KAEQHDVSFV
-411 PQQLAKNCVDEFQP
+411 PQQLAKSCVDEFKP
-425 MAAEKGLDITLSTL
+425 MAAEKGLDITLGTL
-439 TLNCG
+439 TTNCG

-466 KYTDRGSVKV
+466 KYTDRGGVKV

-506 DAFTRLHNGQGKEG
+506 DAFTRLPNGQGKEG

-561 KRQKKDVEE
+561 KKQKKDVEE
-570 NVASVEPN
+570 NVASVETN
-578 RSSTEAKEA
+578 RSSTEAKE
-587 TTENNDA
+587 
-594 THGAN
+594 
-599 NATNGANDAT
+599 
-609 NGTNDATTEI
+609 ATTEI

-632 LFKEMAQKI
+632 LFKEMAHKI

-692 STVAMTAHDPSI
+692 STVAMTAHDLSI

-710 AGFDTCLFKPFNA
+710 AGFSTCLFKPFNA

-735 QPLSVKAAEQKASF
+735 LPLSVKAAEQKASF

-758 GDTEAEQEILT
+758 GDTEAEREILT

-781 LDQGLKGNDEEQ
+781 LKQGLKHNDEEQ
-793 QRDSISRTAHKAMP
+793 QRDSISRAAHKAMP
-807 LLTMLK
+807 LLSMLK
-813 PGQCGWLQ
+813 PGQCSWLQ

-828 KDTPAEKITVLAM
+828 KDSSAENSTAQAM
-841 RLDKELEEVSTKLK
+841 RLEKELEEISKKLR

>member
-27 QVYDNSRL
+27 QIYDNSRL

-75 SEWPHFNQSVATSE
+75 SEWPHFNRSVATSE
-89 QMAKQ
+89 QKAKQ

-109 TLVKLM
+109 TLVELI

-124 VAQLMAIDNRDAFYR
+124 VAQLMAFDNRDAFYR

-152 VIHSKSYGQHGQR
+152 VIHSKLYGQHGQR

-180 RLGDAFRRQHAD
+180 RLGDAFRRQHTD

-227 EEQKQNS
+227 EEQRQNS

-277 GHATQSRHKM
+277 GHAMQSRHKM
-287 VVRIAVIGLV
+287 VVRIAIIGLV

-411 PQQLAKNCVDEFQP
+411 PQQLAKSCVEEFKP
-425 MAAEKGLDITLSTL
+425 MAAEKGLDITLGTL
-439 TLNCG
+439 TPNCG

-466 KYTDRGSVKV
+466 KYTDRGGVKV

-506 DAFTRLHNGQGKEG
+506 DAFTRLPNGQGKEG

-561 KRQKKDVEE
+561 KKQKKDVEE
-570 NVASVEPN
+570 NVASVETN
-578 RSSTEAKEA
+578 RSSTEAKKT
-587 TTENNDA
+587 TTEKND
-594 THGAN
+594 
-599 NATNGANDAT
+599 ATNGANDAT
-609 NGTNDATTEI
+609 NGNNDATTEI

-672 IEMPEMSGKDMLKH
+672 IEMPEMSGKDMIKH

-710 AGFDTCLFKPFNA
+710 AGFSTCLFKPFNA

-735 QPLSVKAAEQKASF
+735 LPLSVKAAEQKASF

-758 GDTEAEQEILT
+758 GDTEAEREILT

-781 LDQGLKGNDEEQ
+781 LEQGLKHNDEEQ
-793 QRDSISRTAHKAMP
+793 QRDSISRAAHKAMP

-813 PGQCGWLQ
+813 PRQCGWLQ

-828 KDTPAEKITVLAM
+828 KDSSAENSTALAM
-841 RLDKELEEVSTKLK
+841 RLEKELEEISKKLR

>member
-75 SEWPHFNQSVATSE
+75 SEWPHFNRSVATSE
-89 QMAKQ
+89 QKAKQ

-109 TLVKLM
+109 TLVELI

-124 VAQLMAIDNRDAFYR
+124 VAQLMAFDNRDAFYR

-152 VIHSKSYGQHGQR
+152 VIHSKLYGQHGQR

-277 GHATQSRHKM
+277 GHAMQSRHKM
-287 VVRIAVIGLV
+287 VVRIAIIGLV

-411 PQQLAKNCVDEFQP
+411 PQQLAKSCVEEFKP
-425 MAAEKGLDITLSTL
+425 MAAEKGLDITLGTL
-439 TLNCG
+439 TPTCG

-466 KYTDRGSVKV
+466 KYTDRGGVKV

-495 GMSQADCQRIF
+495 GMNQADCQRIF
-506 DAFTRLHNGQGKEG
+506 DAFTRLPNGQGKEG

-561 KRQKKDVEE
+561 KKQKKDVEE
-570 NVASVEPN
+570 NVASVETN
-578 RSSTEAKEA
+578 RSSTEAKE
-587 TTENNDA
+587 
-594 THGAN
+594 
-599 NATNGANDAT
+599 
-609 NGTNDATTEI
+609 ATTEI

-672 IEMPEMSGKDMLKH
+672 IEMPEMSGKDMIKH

-710 AGFDTCLFKPFNA
+710 AGFSTCLFKPFNA

-735 QPLSVKAAEQKASF
+735 LPLSVKAAEQKASF

-781 LDQGLKGNDEEQ
+781 LEQGLKSNGEEL
-793 QRDSISRTAHKAMP
+793 QRDSISRAAHKAMP
-807 LLTMLK
+807 LLSMLK

-828 KDTPAEKITVLAM
+828 KDTSAENSTALAM
-841 RLDKELEEVSTKLK
+841 RLEKELEEISKKLR

>member
-1 MSKFGTSKKIITGY
+1 M
-15 ILLAVVIAIATW
+15 LAVVIAIATW

-75 SEWPHFNQSVATSE
+75 SEWPHFNRSVATSE

-94 LKPFIADQGQRQRID
+94 LKQFIADQGQRQRID
-109 TLVKLM
+109 TLVELI

-124 VAQLMAIDNRDAFYR
+124 VAQLMAFDNRDAFYR
-139 DKVQALQSGRDSV
+139 NKVQALQSGRDSV
-152 VIHSKSYGQHGQR
+152 VIHSKLYGQHGQR

-180 RLGDAFRRQHAD
+180 RLGDAFRRQHTD

-227 EEQKQNS
+227 EEQRQNS

-277 GHATQSRHKM
+277 GHAMQSRHKM
-287 VVRIAVIGLV
+287 VVRIAIIGLV

-319 RQRIVEAKTETERI
+319 RQRIVEAKAETERI

-411 PQQLAKNCVDEFQP
+411 PQQLAKSCVEEFKP
-425 MAAEKGLDITLSTL
+425 MAAEKGLDITLGTL
-439 TLNCG
+439 TPNCG

-466 KYTDRGSVKV
+466 KYTDRGGVKV

-506 DAFTRLHNGQGKEG
+506 DAFTRLPNGQGKEG

-561 KRQKKDVEE
+561 KKQKKDVEE
-570 NVASVEPN
+570 NVASVETN
-578 RSSTEAKEA
+578 RSSTEAKKT
-587 TTENNDA
+587 TTEKND
-594 THGAN
+594 
-599 NATNGANDAT
+599 ATNGANDAT
-609 NGTNDATTEI
+609 NGNNDATTEI

-646 NISTTTSASEAIK
+646 NINTTTSASEAIK

-710 AGFDTCLFKPFNA
+710 AGFSTCLFKPFNA

-735 QPLSVKAAEQKASF
+735 LPLSVKAAEQKASF

-781 LDQGLKGNDEEQ
+781 LEQGLKHNDEEQ
-793 QRDSISRTAHKAMP
+793 QRDSISRAAHKAMP

-828 KDTPAEKITVLAM
+828 KDSSAENSTALAM
-841 RLDKELEEVSTKLK
+841 RLEKELEEISKKLR

>member
-75 SEWPHFNQSVATSE
+75 SEWPHFNRSVATSE
-89 QMAKQ
+89 QKAKQ

-109 TLVKLM
+109 TLVELI

-124 VAQLMAIDNRDAFYR
+124 VAQLMAFDNRDAFYR
-139 DKVQALQSGRDSV
+139 NKVQALQSGRDSV
-152 VIHSKSYGQHGQR
+152 VIHSKLYGQHGQR

-227 EEQKQNS
+227 EEQRQNS

-277 GHATQSRHKM
+277 GHAMQSRHKM
-287 VVRIAVIGLV
+287 VVRIAIIGLV

-411 PQQLAKNCVDEFQP
+411 PQQLAKSCVEEFKP
-425 MAAEKGLDITLSTL
+425 MAAEKGLDITLGTL
-439 TLNCG
+439 TPNCG

-466 KYTDRGSVKV
+466 KYTDRGGVKV

-506 DAFTRLHNGQGKEG
+506 DAFTRLPNGQGKEG

-561 KRQKKDVEE
+561 KKQKKDVEE
-570 NVASVEPN
+570 NVASVETD

-587 TTENNDA
+587 RTENND
-594 THGAN
+594 
-599 NATNGANDAT
+599 ATNGANDAT
-609 NGTNDATTEI
+609 NGNNDATTEI

-672 IEMPEMSGKDMLKH
+672 IEMPEMSGKDMIKH

-710 AGFDTCLFKPFNA
+710 AGFSTCLFKPFNA

-735 QPLSVKAAEQKASF
+735 LPLSVKAAEQKASF

-758 GDTEAEQEILT
+758 GDTEAEREILT

-781 LDQGLKGNDEEQ
+781 LEQGLKSNGEEL
-793 QRDSISRTAHKAMP
+793 QRDSISRAAHKAMP

-828 KDTPAEKITVLAM
+828 KDSSAENSTALAM
-841 RLDKELEEVSTKLK
+841 RLEKELEEISKKLR

>member
-1 MSKFGTSKKIITGY
+1 M
-15 ILLAVVIAIATW
+15 LAVVIAIATW

-109 TLVKLM
+109 TLVELI

-152 VIHSKSYGQHGQR
+152 VIHSKLYGQHGQR

-277 GHATQSRHKM
+277 GHAMQSRHKM
-287 VVRIAVIGLV
+287 VVRIAIIGLV

-369 KALAYIDS
+369 KVLAYIDS

-411 PQQLAKNCVDEFQP
+411 PQQLAKNCVEEFKP
-425 MAAEKGLDITLSTL
+425 MAAEKGLDITLGTL
-439 TLNCG
+439 TPNCG

-466 KYTDRGSVKV
+466 KYTDRGGVKV

-506 DAFTRLHNGQGKEG
+506 DAFTRLPNGQGKEG

-561 KRQKKDVEE
+561 KKQKKDVEE
-570 NVASVEPN
+570 NVASVETN

-587 TTENNDA
+587 TTEN
-594 THGAN
+594 
-599 NATNGANDAT
+599 
-609 NGTNDATTEI
+609 NDATTEI

-672 IEMPEMSGKDMLKH
+672 IEMPEMSGKDMIKH

-710 AGFDTCLFKPFNA
+710 AGFSTCLFKPFNA

-735 QPLSVKAAEQKASF
+735 LPLSVKAAEQKASF

-781 LDQGLKGNDEEQ
+781 LEQGLKSNGEEL
-793 QRDSISRTAHKAMP
+793 QRDSISRAAHKAMP

-828 KDTPAEKITVLAM
+828 KDSSAENSTALAM
-841 RLDKELEEVSTKLK
+841 RLEEELEEISKKLR

>member
-75 SEWPHFNQSVATSE
+75 SEWPHFNRSVATSE

-109 TLVKLM
+109 TLVELI

-124 VAQLMAIDNRDAFYR
+124 VAQLMAFDNRDAFYR

-152 VIHSKSYGQHGQR
+152 VIHSKLYGQHGQR

-192 TVGVTNILHDTK
+192 TVGVTNILHATRV
-204 ADSTAQRIN
+204 DSTAQRIN

-277 GHATQSRHKM
+277 GHAMQSRHKM
-287 VVRIAVIGLV
+287 VVRIAIIGLV

-319 RQRIVEAKTETERI
+319 RQRIVEAKMETERI

-411 PQQLAKNCVDEFQP
+411 PQQLAKSCVEEFKP
-425 MAAEKGLDITLSTL
+425 MAAEKGLDITLGTL
-439 TLNCG
+439 TPNCG

-466 KYTDRGSVKV
+466 KYTDRGGVKV

-483 QHLIIYVSDTGR
+483 QHLIIYVSDTGL

-506 DAFTRLHNGQGKEG
+506 DAFTRLPNGQGKEG

-561 KRQKKDVEE
+561 KKQKKDVEE
-570 NVASVEPN
+570 NVASVETN
-578 RSSTEAKEA
+578 RSSTEAKE
-587 TTENNDA
+587 
-594 THGAN
+594 
-599 NATNGANDAT
+599 
-609 NGTNDATTEI
+609 ATTEI

-672 IEMPEMSGKDMLKH
+672 IEMPEMSGKDMIKH

-710 AGFDTCLFKPFNA
+710 AGFSTCLFKPFNA

-735 QPLSVKAAEQKASF
+735 LPLSVKTAEQKASF

-781 LDQGLKGNDEEQ
+781 LEQGLKHNGEEL
-793 QRDSISRTAHKAMP
+793 QRDSISRAAHKAMP
-807 LLTMLK
+807 LLSMLK

-828 KDTPAEKITVLAM
+828 KDSSAEKSTALAM
-841 RLDKELEEVSTKLK
+841 RLEKELEEISKKLR